1 MRRIEIRRLFRSLE
15 PRRVGPEHF
24 EAAAALC
31 RGNPLYYEHY
41 GAPPPEPAEISDDLE
56 ALPPGKTYEDKY
68 YLGGFGGGQLRLLL
82 DLIDGHP
89 DEGTAWIGF
98 FMLDARLQGLGL
110 GSRLVS
116 ELLEALGAYGF
127 RRAALG
133 VVAGNPQAEAF
144 WRKNGFEFYG
154 EPRSGRQPVI
164 RTMQRMLGADT
175 NMMEE

>member
-41 GAPPPEPAEISDDLE
+41 GAPPPEPAEISEDLE

-82 DLIDGHP
+82 DLIDGYP
-89 DEGTAWIGF
+89 DGDTAWIGF
-98 FMLDARLQGLGL
+98 FMLDARLQGLGF
-110 GSRLVS
+110 GTRLVS
-116 ELLEALGAYGF
+116 ELLGALEACGF

-133 VVAGNPQAEAF
+133 VVPATHRQRRFGEKTASSFTASPGRAGSPL
-144 WRKNGFEFYG
+144 
-154 EPRSGRQPVI
+154 SGRCSVCSAPIQI
-164 RTMQRMLGADT
+164 
-175 NMMEE
+175 